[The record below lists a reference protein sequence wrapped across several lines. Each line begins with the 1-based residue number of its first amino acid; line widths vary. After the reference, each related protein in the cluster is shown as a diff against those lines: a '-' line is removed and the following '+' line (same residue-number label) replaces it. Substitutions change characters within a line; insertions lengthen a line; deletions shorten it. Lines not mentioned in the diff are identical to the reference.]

1 MENTK
6 NSNVLRLVKIIAP
19 VIIGII
25 IAMIA
30 PPGELTLESMRFA
43 GIFICLILWMVF
55 DVFPDFVITL
65 VGLSVMVLLKVCAF
79 GDAFSPFAGSSV
91 WLVIGA
97 FGLSAGV
104 AKSGLLKRLSFMI
117 LKLFPESFQGQVLAL
132 FTTSLIISPLIPSL
146 NAKAAIL
153 APFSSQISKSLG
165 YEKGS
170 KGAKGLFGA
179 MVIGTTVL
187 GMAFYS
193 GAVPV
198 FTLLGMMP
206 DELKA
211 GFSWMKWFA
220 GTWLWLVV
228 MIVLCFIAIMV
239 LYRPAGEKG
248 KKAEGQGLAKQQLEA
263 LGPMSKHEKISA
275 VLLVLG
281 LLGWMTTKI
290 TGIDATLVA
299 MIVLLLLFI
308 TGVLEAPDFKNK
320 IAWSSVVFIG
330 CIYSLASLI
339 SKMGWSSYLA
349 KVLAPVLSPIVSNIW
364 ILIPVLC
371 IVVYIMRIVVISQT
385 AAITIVYAIFGGIC
399 MEYGIHPWPILFTG
413 YVATLVWH
421 YAANNV
427 TYATALAA
435 TNDEMVSFGDTF
447 QMNVVYMVVNL
458 IACTAS
464 IPVWMLLGYC

>member
-1 MENTK
+1 
-6 NSNVLRLVKIIAP
+6 
-19 VIIGII
+19 
-25 IAMIA
+25 
-30 PPGELTLESMRFA
+30 
-43 GIFICLILWMVF
+43 
-55 DVFPDFVITL
+55 
-65 VGLSVMVLLKVCAF
+65 
-79 GDAFSPFAGSSV
+79 
-91 WLVIGA
+91 
-97 FGLSAGV
+97 
-104 AKSGLLKRLSFMI
+104 
-117 LKLFPESFQGQVLAL
+117 
-132 FTTSLIISPLIPSL
+132 
-146 NAKAAIL
+146 
-153 APFSSQISKSLG
+153 
-165 YEKGS
+165 
-170 KGAKGLFGA
+170 
-179 MVIGTTVL
+179 
-187 GMAFYS
+187 
-193 GAVPV
+193 
-198 FTLLGMMP
+198 MMP
-206 DELKA
+206 EELQA

-220 GTWLWLVV
+220 GTWLWLII
-228 MIVLCFIAIMV
+228 MIALCFIAIMA

-263 LGPMSKHEKISA
+263 LGPMTKHEKISA
-275 VLLVLG
+275 VLLVVG

-299 MIVLLLLFI
+299 LIVLLLLFI
-308 TGVLEAPDFKNK
+308 TGVLEAGDFKNR

-447 QMNVVYMVVNL
+447 QMNVVYMIVNL